1 MGKMEAAEQTGS
13 VQPSPNSQ
21 AQTVTLR
28 QLSTELQNG
37 WIERLFSRLAALYG
51 AAFGRQWEGTNL
63 ADVKALWADKLGGFT
78 AAQIGSALTAC
89 DERPYPPNAAE
100 FLMLCRDIAKRERD
114 SRLAALPIPEITPE
128 AIAARHRQLES
139 IAAKPPAYDYKLWA
153 KTLRS
158 EYLAGVHLLPVQVAM
173 ASEALNEDWE
183 KRECHPRM
191 EPA

>member
-1 MGKMEAAEQTGS
+1 MEAAEQSGLA
-13 VQPSPNSQ
+13 QPSPNSQ

-63 ADVKALWADKLGGFT
+63 VDVKAVWADKLGGFT
-78 AAQIGSALTAC
+78 AAQIGAALTAC

-100 FLMLCRDIAKRERD
+100 FLILCRDIAKRERD
-114 SRLAALPIPEITPE
+114 ARLAMLPAPEITPE
-128 AIAARHRQLES
+128 AIAARARQLES
-139 IAAKPPAYDYKLWA
+139 IAAKPNAYDYKLWA

-183 KRECHPRM
+183 KRECKPRV
-191 EPA
+191 AA